1 MNRFGI
7 GQPVRRVE
15 DQRFL
20 TGRARY
26 VDDIQLPH
34 MLHGAVVMSPHA
46 HARIVS
52 IDVKP
57 ALEMPGVHLVL
68 TGEDVKKENL
78 GGIPPLF
85 MPEDMG
91 GPKGYRTFRPLLEP
105 AKARY
110 VGDRIAFV
118 VADTP
123 ELARVAADRVE
134 VEYEPLPAA
143 VSVAEA
149 AKEGAPKVW
158 DDNAAGNLAFPLMMG
173 NKEATEAAFAKAKHK
188 VSIRL
193 YNNRITANAMEP
205 RAAIGDYQ
213 SEAFTLYTSSQN
225 PHGVRGILCN
235 AVFKMPENQ
244 LRVISPDV
252 GGGFGMKGDIYPED
266 GLVLVAS
273 RRLGRPVKWVA
284 TRTESLLGD
293 NHGRDQVISA
303 EMALDEAGKI
313 LAIRAQALHSVG
325 SYVTNAGVVPV
336 MCALRNIP
344 NVYVVPAMLVMSK
357 ATFTHTTPLGPYRGA
372 GRPEASYLIERLM
385 DEAAVQLG
393 IDPVE
398 LRRRNYIPPSA
409 MPYNTT
415 ANWTVA
421 PHVGWT
427 YDSGEF
433 AKLTDR
439 ALEMADWNG
448 FASRKSASQQ
458 KGKLRG
464 RALIYYL
471 EDSGVFNE
479 RMELRFDPSGTLTV
493 VAGTHSHGQGHAT
506 TYAQLV
512 SDWLGVPF
520 ESVRLV
526 QGDTD
531 AVSFGRGTYASR
543 SAMLG
548 GSALKGAADAIIDK
562 AKPMAA
568 HLLEVSQKDIEFR
581 EGRFTVVGTDK
592 GIALTDVAK
601 AFFRPVGP
609 TTKFGI
615 GLDASGGSNHPPTFP
630 NGCHVCELEIDPET
644 GEVEID
650 RYVVVDDV
658 GRVINPMICHGQIEG
673 ALAQGIGQA
682 LMENVAF
689 DPESGQMLSASF
701 MDYAMPRAT
710 DVPRHVEMDFI
721 DVPAKT
727 NPLGVKGVGEAGCVG
742 APPAIMNAVLDAL
755 RPLGVKHLD
764 MPATP
769 RRIWEA
775 LRSAGAPAGS
785 AATPRR

>member
-1 MNRFGI
+1 MTRHGI

-26 VDDIQLPH
+26 VDDVQLPH

-46 HARIVS
+46 HARIKKIS
-52 IDVKP
+52 IEE
-57 ALEMPGVHLVL
+57 ALKMPGVHLVL
-68 TGEDVKKENL
+68 TGEDAKKENL

-123 ELARVAADRVE
+123 ELARLAAEKVE
-134 VEYEPLPAA
+134 VEYEPLPA
-143 VSVAEA
+143 VVNVADA
-149 AKEGAPKVW
+149 AKDGAPKVW

-173 NKEATEAAFAKAKHK
+173 NKDATDAAFARAKHT
-188 VSIRL
+188 VALRL
-193 YNNRITANAMEP
+193 YNNRITANTMEP
-205 RAAIGDYQ
+205 RCCIGDFANDSY
-213 SEAFTLYTSSQN
+213 TLYTSSQN
-225 PHGVRGILCN
+225 PHGVRGILCG
-235 AVFKMPENQ
+235 AVLKIPDMK

-266 GLVLVAS
+266 GLVLWAS
-273 RRLGRPVKWVA
+273 RKLGRPVKWVA

-293 NHGRDQVISA
+293 NHGRDQLISA
-303 EMALDEAGKI
+303 EMALDEQGKI
-313 LAIRAQALHSVG
+313 LAIKAQALHAVG
-325 SYVTNAGVVPV
+325 AYVTNAGVVPV
-336 MCALRNIP
+336 LCALRNIP
-344 NVYVVPAMLVMSK
+344 NVYVVPAMLVASK

-372 GRPEASYLIERLM
+372 GRPEASYVIERLM
-385 DEAAVQLG
+385 DEAARKLNM
-393 IDPVE
+393 DPVE
-398 LRRRNYIPPSA
+398 IRRKNYIPPSA

-415 ANWTVA
+415 ANWTIGA
-421 PHVGWT
+421 PVGWT
-427 YDSGEF
+427 YDSGDF
-433 AKLTDR
+433 GRLTNR
-439 ALEMADWNG
+439 AIEMADWNG
-448 FASRKSASQQ
+448 YAGRKKASEA
-458 KGKLRG
+458 KGRLRG

-479 RMELRFDPSGTLTV
+479 RMELRFDPSGMVTI

-506 TYAQLV
+506 TWAQLA
-512 SDWLGVPF
+512 SEWLGVPF
-520 ESVRLV
+520 ESIRLV

-548 GSALKGAADAIIDK
+548 GSALRAASDAIIEK
-562 AKPMAA
+562 AKHMAA
-568 HLLEVSQKDIEFR
+568 HLLEAAAADLEFK
-581 EGRFTVVGTDK
+581 EGKFTVAGTDR
-592 GIALTDVAK
+592 GIAMTEVAK

-609 TTKFGI
+609 TTKFGT
-615 GLDASGGSNHPPTFP
+615 GLDASGSSNVPPSFP
-630 NGCHVCELEIDPET
+630 NGCHVCELEVDPDT
-644 GEVEID
+644 GVVEIA
-650 RYVVVDDV
+650 RYVVADDV
-658 GRVINPMICHGQIEG
+658 GRVINPMICHGQIDG

-689 DPESGQMLSASF
+689 DAESGQMLSASF

-710 DVPRHVEMDFI
+710 DFAVPAEMEFI

-727 NPLGVKGVGEAGCVG
+727 NPLGVKGIGEAGCVG
-742 APPAIMNAVLDAL
+742 APPAVMNAILDAL
-755 RPLGVKHLD
+755 HPRGVKHLD

-769 RRIWEA
+769 RRVWEA
-775 LRSAGAPAGS
+775 LQQAR
-785 AATPRR
+785 

>member
-1 MNRFGI
+1 MNRYGI

-46 HARIVS
+46 HARIKG
-52 IDVKP
+52 INAKE
-57 ALEMPGVHLVL
+57 ALAMPGVHLVL
-68 TGEDVKKENL
+68 TGEDAKKEGL

-105 AKARY
+105 VKARY

-118 VADTP
+118 VADSP
-123 ELARVAADRVE
+123 ELARIAAEKVE
-134 VEYEPLPAA
+134 IEYEPLPAA
-143 VSVAEA
+143 VNVADA
-149 AKEGAPKVW
+149 AKDGAPKVW

-173 NKEATEAAFAKAKHK
+173 NKDATEAAFAKAKHT
-188 VSIRL
+188 VSLRL
-193 YNNRITANAMEP
+193 CNNRITANAIEP
-205 RAAIGDYQ
+205 RACIGDFAND
-213 SEAFTLYTSSQN
+213 SFTLHTSSQN
-225 PHGVRGILCN
+225 PHGVRGILCG
-235 AVFKMPENQ
+235 AVFKMPEMK

-266 GLVLVAS
+266 GLVLWAS

-293 NHGRDQVISA
+293 NHGRDQLISA
-303 EMALDEAGKI
+303 EMALDENGKI
-313 LAIRAQALHSVG
+313 LAVRAQALHAVG
-325 SYVTNAGVVPV
+325 AYVTNAGVVPV
-336 MCALRNIP
+336 LCALRNIP

-372 GRPEASYLIERLM
+372 GRPEASYVIERLM
-385 DEAAVQLG
+385 DDAARKIG
-393 IDPVE
+393 MDPVE

-409 MPYNTT
+409 MPYDTT
-415 ANWTVA
+415 ANWTVGK
-421 PHVGWT
+421 PVGWT

-439 ALEMADWNG
+439 ALEISDWKG
-448 FASRKSASQQ
+448 FDSRKKVSQG

-464 RALIYYL
+464 RSLIYYL

-479 RMELRFDPSGTLTV
+479 RMELRFDPSGTVTV
-493 VAGTHSHGQGHAT
+493 VAGTHNHGQGHAT

-531 AVSFGRGTYASR
+531 AVAFGRGTYASR
-543 SAMLG
+543 STMLG
-548 GSALKGAADAIIDK
+548 GSALKGAADAIIEK
-562 AKPMAA
+562 AKGMAG
-568 HLLEVSQKDIEFR
+568 HLLETAVADIEF
-581 EGRFTVVGTDK
+581 EDGKFKVKGTDK
-592 GIALTDVAK
+592 AIPMTDVAK
-601 AFFRPVGP
+601 AFYRPVGP
-609 TTKFGI
+609 TTKFGT
-615 GLDASGGSNHPPTFP
+615 GLDASGSSAVPPSFP
-630 NGCHVCELEIDPET
+630 NGCHACELEIDPET
-644 GEVEID
+644 GVVEID
-650 RYVVVDDV
+650 RYTVVDDV
-658 GRVINPMICHGQIEG
+658 GKVINPMICHGQIEG

-689 DPESGQMLSASF
+689 DAESGQMLSASF
-701 MDYAMPRAT
+701 MDYAMPRAA
-710 DVPRHVEMDFI
+710 DLPLHYEMDFI

-742 APPAIMNAVLDAL
+742 APPAIMNAILDAL
-755 RPLGVKHLD
+755 SSLKITHLD

-769 RRIWEA
+769 HRVWQAIQKA
-775 LRSAGAPAGS
+775 KA
-785 AATPRR
+785 

>member
-1 MNRFGI
+1 MNRYGI
-7 GQPVRRVE
+7 GQAVRRVE

-46 HARIVS
+46 HALIKS
-52 IDVKP
+52 ISVEE
-57 ALEMPGVHLVL
+57 ALKIPGVHLVL
-68 TGEDVKKENL
+68 TGKDAKAENL

-123 ELARVAADRVE
+123 ELARLAAEKVE
-134 VEYEPLPAA
+134 VEYEPLPA
-143 VSVAEA
+143 VVNVADA
-149 AKEGAPKVW
+149 AKDGAPKVW

-173 NKEATEAAFAKAKHK
+173 NKDATDAAFAKAKHT
-188 VSIRL
+188 VSVRL
-193 YNNRITANAMEP
+193 YNNRITANTMEP
-205 RAAIGDYQ
+205 RCCIGDYQ
-213 SEAFTLYTSSQN
+213 NEAFTLHTSTQN
-225 PHGVRGILCN
+225 PHGLRTILSG
-235 AVFKMPENQ
+235 AVFKMPEKN

-252 GGGFGMKGDIYPED
+252 GGGFGMKGDTYPED
-266 GLVLVAS
+266 GLVLWAS
-273 RRLGRPVKWVA
+273 RKLGRPVKWVA

-293 NHGRDQVISA
+293 NHGRDQLISA
-303 EMALDEAGKI
+303 EMALDENGKI
-313 LAIRAQALHSVG
+313 LAIKAQALHAVG
-325 SYVTNAGVVPV
+325 AYVTNAGVVPV
-336 MCALRNIP
+336 LCGLRNIP
-344 NVYVVPAMLVMSK
+344 NVYVVPAMLVMAK

-372 GRPEASYLIERLM
+372 GRPEASYVIERLM
-385 DEAAVQLG
+385 DAAARKTG

-398 LRRRNYIPPSA
+398 LRRRNFIPPSA
-409 MPYNTT
+409 MPYDTT
-415 ANWTVA
+415 ANWTVGK
-421 PHVGWT
+421 PVGWT

-439 ALEMADWNG
+439 ALEISDWKG
-448 FASRKSASQQ
+448 FDSRKKASQAR
-458 KGKLRG
+458 GMLRG
-464 RALIYYL
+464 RSLIYYL

-479 RMELRFDPSGTLTV
+479 RMELRFDPSGTVTI
-493 VAGTHSHGQGHAT
+493 VAGTHNHGQGHAT

-548 GSALKGAADAIIDK
+548 GSALKGAADAIVEK
-562 AKPMAA
+562 AKPMAGF
-568 HLLEVSQKDIEFR
+568 LLEAAAADIEFK
-581 EGRFTVVGTDK
+581 EGAFRISGTDK
-592 GIALTDVAK
+592 KIGLVDVAK
-601 AFFRPVGP
+601 AFYRPVGP
-609 TTKFGI
+609 TTKFGT
-615 GLDASGGSNHPPTFP
+615 GLDASGSSAVPPTFP
-630 NGCHVCELEIDPET
+630 NGCHTCELEIDPET
-644 GEVEID
+644 GVVEID
-650 RYVVVDDV
+650 RYAVVDDV

-689 DPESGQMLSASF
+689 DAESGQMLSASF
-701 MDYAMPRAT
+701 MDYAMPRAA
-710 DVPRHVEMDFI
+710 DLPLHYEMDFI

-742 APPAIMNAVLDAL
+742 APPVVMNAILDAL
-755 RPLGVKHLD
+755 KIDHLD

-769 RRIWEA
+769 HRVWQAIQKA
-775 LRSAGAPAGS
+775 KA
-785 AATPRR
+785 

>member
-26 VDDIQLPH
+26 VDDIQLPQ
-34 MLHGAVVMSPHA
+34 MLHGAVVVSPHA

-52 IDVKP
+52 VDTKP
-57 ALEMPGVHLVL
+57 ALEMPGVYLVL
-68 TGEDVKKENL
+68 TGEDIRKESL

-123 ELARVAADRVE
+123 ELARIAAEKVE
-134 VEYEPLPAA
+134 VEYEPLPAV
-143 VSVAEA
+143 VSVADA
-149 AKEGAPKVW
+149 AKDGAPKVW
-158 DDNAAGNLAFPLMMG
+158 DDNPAGNLAFPLMMG
-173 NKEATEAAFAKAKHK
+173 NKEATDAAFARAKHK
-188 VSIRL
+188 VSVRL
-193 YNNRITANAMEP
+193 YNNRVAANTLEP
-205 RAAIGDYQ
+205 RAAIGDYAND
-213 SEAFTLYTSSQN
+213 SFTLYTSSQN
-225 PHGVRGILCN
+225 PHGVRGILAA
-235 AVFKMPENQ
+235 AVLRIPETKM
-244 LRVISPDV
+244 RVVSPDV

-284 TRTESLLGD
+284 TRTEALLGD
-293 NHGRDQVISA
+293 NHGRDQLVSA

-313 LAIRAQALHSVG
+313 LAIRAQALHCVG

-372 GRPEASYLIERLM
+372 GRPEASYVIERLM
-385 DEAAVQLG
+385 DEAAAQTG

-398 LRRRNYIPPSA
+398 LRRRNYIAPSA

-415 ANWTVA
+415 ANWTIA

-439 ALEMADWNG
+439 ALEIADWNN
-448 FASRKSASQQ
+448 FASRKKISEG

-464 RALIYYL
+464 RSLIYYL

-479 RMELRFDPSGTLTV
+479 RMEIRFDPGGMATV

-520 ESVRLV
+520 ENVRLV

-548 GSALKGAADAIIDK
+548 GSALRGAADAILEK

-568 HLLEVSQKDIEFR
+568 FLLEAAAADLEFK
-581 EGRFTVVGTDK
+581 EGQFKVVGTDK
-592 GIALTDVAK
+592 GIALTEVAK
-601 AFFRPVGP
+601 AFYRPVGP
-609 TTKFGI
+609 TTKFGA
-615 GLDASGGSNHPPTFP
+615 GLDASGSSNHPPTFP
-630 NGCHVCELEIDPET
+630 NGCHICELEVDPDT
-644 GEVEID
+644 GVVEVE

-658 GRVINPMICHGQIEG
+658 GRVINPLICHGQIEG

-682 LMENVAF
+682 LMENVVF
-689 DPESGQMLSASF
+689 DPDSGQMLSASF
-701 MDYAMPRAT
+701 MDYAMPRAS
-710 DVPRHVEMDFI
+710 DVPLHVEMDFV

-742 APPAIMNAVLDAL
+742 APPAVMNALLDAL
-755 RPLGVKHLD
+755 RPRGVRHLD

-769 RRIWEA
+769 RRVWEA
-775 LRSAGAPAGS
+775 LQQAN
-785 AATPRR
+785 T